1 MSLRAA
7 DLVPGLAAG
16 TALFEH
22 LYRPLTSG
30 RWELHA
36 PAMVLTRGYW
46 SAPGL
51 HSVTALTRDGE
62 TWMSLTP
69 LEFESQGIGVALAAG
84 HVAVLGLGMGWSA
97 AASALRDEVT
107 AVTVVE
113 RDPDVIAMH
122 RELDL
127 FARLPGGAGDKIRI
141 VSADALDWTP
151 DAPVDLLMPDI
162 WLPLVSDGRIAE
174 VQRMQA
180 NVGAGAVY
188 FWGQEME
195 IARHARAAG
204 HALDAEGIHATVAG
218 FGLPLIGTELPGY
231 ADCTAA
237 AADAWMRGRW
247 LGAEAAA

>member
-1 MSLRAA
+1 MRLNAA

-22 LYRPLTSG
+22 LYRPMTSG
-30 RWELHA
+30 RWALLA
-36 PAMVLTRGYW
+36 PANVLTRGYW
-46 SAPGL
+46 SPPGL
-51 HSVTALTRDGE
+51 HSVTALIRDGE

-69 LEFESQGIGVALAAG
+69 LEFESQGIGVALAHG

-107 AVTVVE
+107 SVTVVE

-127 FARLPGGAGDKIRI
+127 FARLPGGAGEKVRI

-162 WLPLVSDGRIAE
+162 WLPVVSDDRVDE
-174 VQRMQA
+174 VQQMQA
-180 NVGAGAVY
+180 NIGAASVY

-204 HALDAEGIHATVAG
+204 RPIDADGIRATVAD
-218 FGLPLIGTELPGY
+218 FALPLIGPALPGY
-231 ADCTAA
+231 ADCVTA
-237 AADAWMRGRW
+237 AADAWMRDRW
-247 LGAEAAA
+247 LSVEAVA

>member
-1 MSLRAA
+1 MSLSAA

-22 LYRPLTSG
+22 LYRPMTSG
-30 RWELHA
+30 RWALHA
-36 PAMVLTRGYW
+36 QTPVLTRGYW
-46 SAPGL
+46 SPPAI
-51 HSVTALTRDGE
+51 HSMSALTRDGE

-69 LEFESQGIGVALAAG
+69 LEFESQGIGVALASC

-127 FARLPGGAGDKIRI
+127 FARLPGGAGDKVQI
-141 VSADALDWTP
+141 VAGDALDWTP

-162 WLPLVSDGRIAE
+162 WLPLVSDGRVEE
-174 VQRMQA
+174 VRRMQG
-180 NVGAGAVY
+180 NVDARAVY

-204 HALDAEGIHATVAG
+204 REIDAEGVAATVAD
-218 FGLPLIGTELPGY
+218 FGLPLIGPELPGY
-231 ADCTAA
+231 PDCVRA
-237 AADAWMRGRW
+237 AADAWMRDRW
-247 LGAEAAA
+247 LPEEAAA